1 MRDNSSTLGRKCLSL
16 HLHFRKL
23 RSFTD
28 WTRPCVGRENLNCC
42 FNTIEK
48 TIQKKLF
55 ALNVPFT
62 LRYAVDLAPSV
73 HVLNIFFPANDVA
86 VYVYNHDWPVK
97 KNKTRLIFRNFI
109 VGTKQTIITE
119 NASDK
124 PTHLIRKSFN
134 WVEEKKRLRWDVRNK
149 DKLCALMHLIRL
161 YTVLYEGF

>member
-1 MRDNSSTLGRKCLSL
+1 M
-16 HLHFRKL
+16 
-23 RSFTD
+23 
-28 WTRPCVGRENLNCC
+28 NCG

-62 LRYAVDLAPSV
+62 LCYAVDLAPSV
-73 HVLNIFFPANDVA
+73 HVFNIFFPANDVA

-97 KNKTRLIFRNFI
+97 KNKNDSKNTFDFPYFV

-124 PTHLIRKSFN
+124 PTHLIRKTFN
-134 WVEEKKRLRWDVRNK
+134 GVEEKKRLRWDVRNK
-149 DKLCALMHLIRL
+149 DKLCALTYLIRL
-161 YTVLYEGF
+161 YTGLYDGF